1 MNHRPITHLF
11 TLLTAVMVSSS
22 VCWAK
27 SPKPAQT
34 IRPAWSKVSNAQKG
48 TNASYLTRTQAIENE
63 TLNDEVFLDD
73 DASLAIRTE
82 AERRIDANEMRRNQ
96 GLVNY
101 VEVKSQNDEMKGL
114 TRRAMSEVGQQQAKS
129 GLRKIRHFAKSSLEA
144 VREPIA
150 VAVMAA
156 ALYNGKAMRFK
167 VAEVPFEGRTA
178 IKNKDASLSMILPGL
193 TSTVAYT
200 DEDKISGRVSK
211 SIDDNI
217 SAVVDTASKGT
228 FQVIYGVQF

>member
-1 MNHRPITHLF
+1 
-11 TLLTAVMVSSS
+11 MVCSS

-27 SPKPAQT
+27 SPKPTQT
-34 IRPAWSKVSNAQKG
+34 IRPAWSKVSNAEKG
-48 TNASYLTRTQAIENE
+48 ANASYLTRTQAIQNENF
-63 TLNDEVFLDD
+63 NDEIFLDEGTN
-73 DASLAIRTE
+73 LAIRTE
-82 AERRIDANEMRRNQ
+82 AERRIDENERRRNQ

-101 VEVKSQNDEMKGL
+101 VEVKKQNDDMKGL
-114 TRRAMSEVGQQQAKS
+114 TNRAMSEVGKQQAKS
-129 GLRKIRHFAKSSLEA
+129 GLRKIRNFAKTSLDA

-150 VAVMAA
+150 VAVIAA

-178 IKNKDASLSMILPGL
+178 IKNKDASLSMVLPGL

-200 DEDKISGRVSK
+200 DEDKLSGRVSK
-211 SIDDNI
+211 SIDKNI

-228 FQVIYGVQF
+228 VQLIYGVQF